1 MTNVPNHQAPPS
13 PGEMLLEEFLDP
25 MGLSQSEFAA
35 RIGVTFQRVNA
46 IVNGRRGITADTAL
60 RFARFFGN
68 SAGFWMNLQLM
79 SDLFQAQKEA
89 GKEIKRIQPHQ
100 AEAV

>member
-1 MTNVPNHQAPPS
+1 M
-13 PGEMLLEEFLDP
+13 E
-25 MGLSQSEFAA
+25 LSQSEFAK

-68 SAGFWMNLQLM
+68 SAGFWMNLQLIN
-79 SDLFQAQKEA
+79 DLYYAQREA
-89 GKEIKRIQPHQ
+89 GHEIRKIRPLKEM
-100 AEAV
+100 AG